1 MSGYKMWKNTQE
13 IFQKIMI
20 NYHGQNRRM
29 EINEL
34 CGKARTCAFEEKNNA
49 LHTKEAKKEA

>member
-1 MSGYKMWKNTQE
+1 
-13 IFQKIMI
+13 MI

-49 LHTKEAKKEA
+49 LHTKEAKKRGIDQIFWTNSSNFPMV